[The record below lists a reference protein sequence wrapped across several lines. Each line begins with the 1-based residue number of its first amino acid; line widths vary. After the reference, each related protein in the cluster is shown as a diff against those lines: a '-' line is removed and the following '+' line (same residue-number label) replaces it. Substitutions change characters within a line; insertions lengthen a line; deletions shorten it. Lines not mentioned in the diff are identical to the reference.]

1 MSLRYWEV
9 ILSKEFLGNTFSL
22 DKNSIIFYRG
32 FIPYQNNGGTV
43 VSINLENFSILA
55 SDTRVSSGFS
65 IPSRE
70 CLRIMKISKNIIL
83 SSSGMQVDILV
94 LQDEFKKI
102 VDLVETENKKNIP
115 ISSAAFILSSILYS
129 RRFFPY
135 YSFNIL
141 SGKESNGKIKGFSF
155 DAVGS
160 FESCVAT
167 SSGTGQHFIQPILD
181 NQIRCLSSNN
191 SPKKYNILKIIL
203 MVKHLFLKASKKN
216 IEIGDGIQIFVFTKK
231 GVLVENSILKCD

>member
-135 YSFNIL
+135 YSFNIM
-141 SGKESNGKIKGFSF
+141 SGKESNGKIKHSNISKPKRKKIISKLKLIQFPIEKKILKKTQIIKELCYCFYISF
-155 DAVGS
+155 L
-160 FESCVAT
+160 F
-167 SSGTGQHFIQPILD
+167 Q
-181 NQIRCLSSNN
+181 SSNN
-191 SPKKYNILKIIL
+191 
-203 MVKHLFLKASKKN
+203 
-216 IEIGDGIQIFVFTKK
+216 
-231 GVLVENSILKCD
+231 

>member
-22 DKNSIIFYRG
+22 DKNSIIFYRS

-135 YSFNIL
+135 YSFNIM
-141 SGKESNGKIKGFSF
+141 SGKESNGKIK
-155 DAVGS
+155 
-160 FESCVAT
+160 
-167 SSGTGQHFIQPILD
+167 H
-181 NQIRCLSSNN
+181 SNI
-191 SPKKYNILKIIL
+191 PKQKR
-203 MVKHLFLKASKKN
+203 KK
-216 IEIGDGIQIFVFTKK
+216 
-231 GVLVENSILKCD
+231 

>member
-115 ISSAAFILSSILYS
+115 ISSAAFILYS
-129 RRFFPY
+129 RRFFP
-135 YSFNIL
+135 
-141 SGKESNGKIKGFSF
+141 
-155 DAVGS
+155 
-160 FESCVAT
+160 
-167 SSGTGQHFIQPILD
+167 
-181 NQIRCLSSNN
+181 
-191 SPKKYNILKIIL
+191 
-203 MVKHLFLKASKKN
+203 
-216 IEIGDGIQIFVFTKK
+216 
-231 GVLVENSILKCD
+231 